1 MRTPKKNSTFIKK
14 WYKTSTLPRLKDL
27 GYMNQMEINE
37 CPIITDWLNSCFD
50 LGNNRYIATLD
61 FKFASNSN
69 LSPTVSLLLS

>member
-50 LGNNRYIATLD
+50 LGNNRYIQDEMFVFIRDKKL
-61 FKFASNSN
+61 NN
-69 LSPTVSLLLS
+69 E

>member
-37 CPIITDWLNSCFD
+37 CPIITEWLNNCFE
-50 LGNNRYIATLD
+50 LGNNRYIQD
-61 FKFASNSN
+61 EMFVFIRNKKSNN
-69 LSPTVSLLLS
+69 E